1 MSIDVRIEGNPE
13 SIRAA
18 ARWLI
23 SDLHP
28 ALYDCAN
35 QIYRCRTNAE
45 AGWQGEASAGFQGKM
60 TTGGH
65 GVDLIAD
72 DAVHLGRSF
81 DQYADDLHTAQA
93 GMQRARDIAVE
104 GGLQVTDTE
113 ILDPGPAPVA
123 PQALAND
130 GSASPDTVHAQ
141 DQAVAAQQD
150 YQRKLTAF
158 SQAKE
163 EADRANGILDGAK
176 KTAEDCWKDLS
187 GRRYIHAA
195 EFTNGLASDL
205 ITLHKSILKKE
216 SARLL
221 DEAKVAEGRYL
232 SSPGGSAEAKLN
244 EELRL
249 AKTMGAADLE
259 AEATSI
265 GRRLGSKIPI
275 IGWGITAAGIGYDIH
290 EGKPPGKAIFSGVV
304 GTAGAIM
311 AASMVGGP
319 VGVAAGVAVV
329 AGIGVGLG
337 ADWVYDHVVSDGVKR
352 KIDDGLAD
360 VGHGIADAGK
370 TVGDTT
376 KKVWDS
382 IF

>member
-1 MSIDVRIEGNPE
+1 MPINVRIEGNPE

-18 ARWLI
+18 ARWLT
-23 SDLHP
+23 SNLHP

-35 QIYRCRTNAE
+35 QIYRGRTNAE
-45 AGWQGEASAGFQGKM
+45 AGWQGEASAGFQAKM
-60 TTGGH
+60 TSGGR
-65 GVDLIAD
+65 GVDTIAD
-72 DAVHLGRSF
+72 DAVHLGRFF

-104 GGLQVTDTE
+104 GGLQVTDTD
-113 ILDPGPAPVA
+113 ILDPGPVPVTL
-123 PQALAND
+123 QALATD
-130 GSASPDTVHAQ
+130 GQASPDTEAG
-141 DQAVAAQQD
+141 QQD
-150 YQRKLTAF
+150 YQRKVMAF

-176 KTAEDCWKDLS
+176 KTAEGYWRDLS

-195 EFTNGLASDL
+195 EFTNGFASDL
-205 ITLHKSILKKE
+205 IALHKSILKKE

-221 DEAKVAEGRYL
+221 DEAKVAEARYL
-232 SSPGGSAEAKLN
+232 ASPGGSAEAKLN

-259 AEATSI
+259 AEAASI

-290 EGKPPGKAIFSGVV
+290 EGKPPGKAIFSGVI

-337 ADWVYDHVVSDGVKR
+337 ADWVYDHVVSDGVKH
-352 KIDDGLAD
+352 KIDNGLAD

-370 TVGDTT
+370 AVGNTT
-376 KKVWDS
+376 KKIWDS